1 MNTIERTPP
10 AYAGRIF
17 DAVDDAAER
26 GFFKP
31 RGERYEELTAHLLGL
46 LGTLIGADGA
56 ASAEEVAY
64 VMEMVRPFQP
74 TEPTHDETLRVL
86 QSHARRLDAG
96 RVPEYFR
103 ALVDAD
109 RALNAAT
116 SGEVLWCIRE
126 LGLGVIAADR
136 TSHPG
141 EVEMLTRHLG
151 LLRAYVEHQGVKVS
165 WTDHPGGVASDAARA
180 AAGGTGAQPEP
191 DLEKLDK
198 LLDRL
203 RALIGLERVK
213 QEVETL
219 TNVIRVRRMR
229 QKKELPVPPMS
240 LHMVFM
246 GNPGTGKTTV
256 GRILA
261 EVFQAL
267 TVLSRGHLVEV
278 DRSGLVA
285 GYVGQTAIKVRE
297 VVERSLGGVLFI
309 DEAYALTTN
318 RGGEDFGFE
327 AVDTL
332 VKLMEDHRDDLV
344 VIVAGY
350 PEPMREFVSSNPGLA
365 SRFNRYIE
373 FPDYNAEELR
383 AIFDKMCGE
392 SRYTL
397 TPDASLLADEL
408 FRKMADEAGDNFGNG
423 RDVRNLFENAVA
435 QHANR
440 VAIMTDPSE
449 EILCTLE
456 EKDLQLAAQQ
466 PDASEV

>member
-1 MNTIERTPP
+1 MSTIERTPP
-10 AYAGRIF
+10 AFAGRIF

-31 RGERYEELTAHLLGL
+31 RGDRYEELTAHVLGL
-46 LGTLIGADGA
+46 LGTLIHADGT
-56 ASAEEVAY
+56 ASEEEVAY
-64 VMEMVRPFQP
+64 VMEMVRPFQQA
-74 TEPTHDETLRVL
+74 EPTAAETLKVV
-86 QSHARRLDAG
+86 QGHARRFDAG

-103 ALVDAD
+103 ALVDTD
-109 RALNAAT
+109 RAINAHNT
-116 SGEVLWCIRE
+116 SEVLRCIRE
-126 LGLGVIAADR
+126 LGLGVIAADKA
-136 TSHPG
+136 SHPG
-141 EVEMLTRHLG
+141 EVEALTKHLG
-151 LLRAYVEHQGVKVS
+151 LLRGYVEHQGVKVAWS
-165 WTDHPGGVASDAARA
+165 DQPGSLASDAARA
-180 AAGGTGAQPEP
+180 ASGQAGTPPEP
-191 DLEKLDK
+191 DLEALDK

-203 RALIGLERVK
+203 RALIGLDRVK

-229 QKKELPVPPMS
+229 QMKNLPVPPMS
-240 LHMVFM
+240 MHMVFM

-261 EVFQAL
+261 EVFQVL

-297 VVERSLGGVLFI
+297 VVERALGGVLFI

-350 PEPMREFVSSNPGLA
+350 PEPMREFVDSNPGLA
-365 SRFNRYIE
+365 SRFNRYID
-373 FPDYNAEELR
+373 FPDYGADELR

-392 SRYTL
+392 SKYTL
-397 TPDASLLADEL
+397 TDDASRLADEL

-449 EILCTLE
+449 EVLCLLE
-456 EKDLQLAAQQ
+456 EKDLQIAAGQ
-466 PDASEV
+466 PDADEV